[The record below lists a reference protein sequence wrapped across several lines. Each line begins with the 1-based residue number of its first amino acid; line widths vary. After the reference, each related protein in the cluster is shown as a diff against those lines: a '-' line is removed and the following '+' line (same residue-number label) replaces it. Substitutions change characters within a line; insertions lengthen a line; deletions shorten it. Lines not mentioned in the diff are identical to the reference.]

1 MSELNDFL
9 KLAKSSETYNFNL
22 SPTVP
27 NHEDQ
32 NDIDQLNKIHN
43 CPSTESFATKR
54 MNRAWTV
61 CYCTTAIILMF
72 LLFLWFYFEI
82 EKPYN
87 SMKLPMKKEDD

>member
-1 MSELNDFL
+1 MSELTDFL

-22 SPTVP
+22 SPTIP
-27 NHEDQ
+27 NHKDQ

-82 EKPYN
+82 QKPYN
-87 SMKLPMKKEDD
+87 SMKLPLKKEDD